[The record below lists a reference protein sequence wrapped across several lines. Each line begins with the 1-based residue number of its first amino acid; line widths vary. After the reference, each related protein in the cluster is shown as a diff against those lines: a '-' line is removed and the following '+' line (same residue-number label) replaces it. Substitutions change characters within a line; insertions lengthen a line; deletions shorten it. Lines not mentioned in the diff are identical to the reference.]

1 MMKKE
6 QREIIEGFNLDPEL
20 YDISYDI
27 PASKLDTF
35 CIGGAVGAVVYPKSV
50 DSLVSLL
57 QMLQNCCVKHT
68 VIGRGSNILVADD
81 GYDGVFVMTGQLKK
95 IKIDGSTLTAECGAP
110 ITQCALLAKDAGLS
124 GLEFA
129 YGIPGSV
136 GGAVYMNAGA
146 YGGEIKDIFSECL
159 LYDERTDETI
169 TRGSALMDFSYR
181 ESALKHDKLILL
193 SASFTLA
200 GDDPERIMQRMT
212 ENMNAR
218 REKQPL
224 EYPSAGSVFKRCAGY
239 YTAKLIDEAGLKGCR
254 IGGAEV
260 SEKHAGFIVNRGGA
274 TANDVLYLIKLIT
287 NRIYELHGITLER
300 EIIYLD

>member
-6 QREIIEGFNLDPEL
+6 QREIIENLNLNPEL
-20 YDISYDI
+20 YDITYDI

-35 CIGGAVGAVVYPKSV
+35 CIGGVVGAVVYPKSV
-50 DSLVSLL
+50 ESLVRLL
-57 QMLQNCCVKHT
+57 QMLLTCDVKHA

-95 IKIDGSTLTAECGAP
+95 IKIEGSTLTSECGAP
-110 ITQCALLAKDAGLS
+110 ITQCALFAKDAGLS

-146 YGGEIKDIFSECL
+146 YGGEIKNIFSECV

-169 TRGSALMDFSYR
+169 TRGCDLMDFSYR
-181 ESALKHDKLILL
+181 ESALKHEKLILL
-193 SASFTLA
+193 SASFTLV
-200 GDDPERIMQRMT
+200 GDDPERIMQRMM

>member
-1 MMKKE
+1 MKKE

-20 YDISYDI
+20 YDISYDV

-35 CIGGAVGAVVYPKSV
+35 CIGGVVCAVVYPKSV
-50 DSLVSLL
+50 DALVRLL
-57 QMLQNCCVKHT
+57 QMLLTCDVKHT

-146 YGGEIKDIFSECL
+146 YGGEIKDIFSECV
-159 LYDERTDETI
+159 LYDERIDETI

-200 GDDPERIMQRMT
+200 SDDPESIMQRMT
-212 ENMNAR
+212 ANMNAR

>member
-20 YDISYDI
+20 YDISYDV

-35 CIGGAVGAVVYPKSV
+35 CIGGVVCAVVYPKSV
-50 DSLVSLL
+50 DALVRLL
-57 QMLQNCCVKHT
+57 QMLLTCDVKHT

-146 YGGEIKDIFSECL
+146 YGGEIKDIFSECV
-159 LYDERTDETI
+159 LYDERIDETI

-200 GDDPERIMQRMT
+200 SDDPESIMQRMT
-212 ENMNAR
+212 ANMNAR

>member
-6 QREIIEGFNLDPEL
+6 QREIIENLNLDPEL
-20 YDISYDI
+20 YDITYDI

-35 CIGGAVGAVVYPKSV
+35 CIGGIVGAVVYPKSV
-50 DSLVSLL
+50 DSFVRLL
-57 QMLQNCCVKHT
+57 QMLQTRCVKHA

-95 IKIDGSTLTAECGAP
+95 IKIEGLTLTAECGAP
-110 ITQCALLAKDAGLS
+110 ITQCALFAKDAGLS

-146 YGGEIKDIFSECL
+146 YGGEIKDIFSECV
-159 LYDERTDETI
+159 LYDARTDETI
-169 TRGSALMDFSYR
+169 TRGCDLMDFSYR

-200 GDDPERIMQRMT
+200 SDDPERIMQRMT

-274 TANDVLYLIKLIT
+274 TANDVLYLIKIIT